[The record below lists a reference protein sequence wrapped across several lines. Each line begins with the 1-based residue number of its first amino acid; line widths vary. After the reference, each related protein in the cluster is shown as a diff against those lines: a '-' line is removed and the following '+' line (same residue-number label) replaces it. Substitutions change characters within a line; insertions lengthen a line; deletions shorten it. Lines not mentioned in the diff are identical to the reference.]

1 MSLVL
6 QLSRLTLKNLCVFD
20 IASPN
25 KDTGLM
31 LIKKPTTS

>member
-20 IASPN
+20 IAKGN
-25 KDTGLM
+25 KDIGLM
-31 LIKKPTTS
+31 LVKRSTTS